1 MSVTLTPAAANHVTK
16 FLADRGKGLGIR
28 LGVRNTGCS
37 GLSYVIEF
45 VDAIQPDDQVFEDRG
60 IKVVVDHK
68 CLVFLAGTEVDYGR
82 EGLNEGFRFN
92 NPNAKSACG
101 CGESFNV

>member
-1 MSVTLTPAAANHVTK
+1 MSITLTPAAANHVTK
-16 FLADRGKGLGIR
+16 FLANRGKGLGIR

-37 GLSYVIEF
+37 GLSYVLEF
-45 VDAIQPDDQVFEDRG
+45 VDDIQPDDQVFEDRG

-68 CLVFLAGTEVDYGR
+68 CLALLEGTEVDYGR

>member
-1 MSVTLTPAAANHVTK
+1 MTITLTPAAANHVTK
-16 FLADRGKGLGIR
+16 FLANRGKGLGIR

-37 GLSYVIEF
+37 GLSYVVEF
-45 VDAIQPDDQVFEDRG
+45 VDAIQPEDQVFEEQG
-60 IKVVVDHK
+60 IKVVVDPK
-68 CLVFLAGTEVDYGR
+68 CLAVLDGTEVAYGR
-82 EGLNEGFRFN
+82 DGLNEGFRFN

>member
-1 MSVTLTPAAANHVTK
+1 MSITLTPAAANHVTK
-16 FLADRGKGLGIR
+16 FLADRGKGLGVR

-37 GLSYVIEF
+37 GLSYVLEF
-45 VDAIQPDDQVFEDRG
+45 VDDIQPDDQVFEDRG
-60 IKVVVDHK
+60 ITVVVDRK
-68 CLVFLAGTEVDYGR
+68 CLVFLEGTEVDYGR

-101 CGESFNV
+101 CGDSFNV